1 MKASQII
8 KADYE
13 RLGKDPVKPLAAL
26 TKLIQSKGAIL
37 LQEGDTVLV
46 LINIGDKAVE
56 LHIFTQE
63 SPIRVAKAMIQ
74 FIKKIRN
81 TDLETVYGSDVQEQT
96 LDLLSKLDVEV
107 MPSDNP
113 KYKWMAKVWDITTNR
128 IYL

>member
-13 RLGKDPVKPLAAL
+13 RLGKDPVKPLTAL

-46 LINIGDKAVE
+46 LINIGEKAVE

-81 TDLETVYGSDVQEQT
+81 TDLETVYGSDVQKQT

-113 KYKWMAKVWDITTNR
+113 KYKWMAKV
-128 IYL
+128 